1 MNIHCDTCSAINIIK
16 NHVFHYRTKHIEIR
30 HHFIRD
36 LVEKKVISLD
46 FIPTEHQLADIL
58 TKPLDSLWFEFL
70 RKSLSRCLIDWSSR
84 VISLKGVKL
93 ICFIVCFLLAFFC
106 LVWSYDFCL
115 FTWYISV
122 LWMGYECALNTL
134 RLSNELQRKWLFL
147 KVCGWEK
154 IS

>member
-1 MNIHCDTCSAINIIK
+1 MFFIIVLNTLK
-16 NHVFHYRTKHIEIR
+16 FVIISLG
-30 HHFIRD
+30 I
-36 LVEKKVISLD
+36 LLKKMFSLD

-93 ICFIVCFLLAFFC
+93 IYFIMCFLLAFFC
-106 LVWSYDFCL
+106 LVWSYDFFL

-134 RLSNELQRKWLFL
+134 QLSNELQQKWFSL

>member
-1 MNIHCDTCSAINIIK
+1 MNIHCDNCSAINISK
-16 NHVFHYRTKHIEIR
+16 NHVFHCRTKHIEISR
-30 HHFIRD
+30 HFIRD
-36 LVEKKVISLD
+36 LVEKKVVSLD
-46 FIPTEHQLADIL
+46 FVPTEHQLADIL
-58 TKPLDSLWFEFL
+58 TKPLDSLWFESL
-70 RKSLSRCLIDWSSR
+70 RKSLSICLINWSSR

-134 RLSNELQRKWLFL
+134 QLSNELQQKWFSL